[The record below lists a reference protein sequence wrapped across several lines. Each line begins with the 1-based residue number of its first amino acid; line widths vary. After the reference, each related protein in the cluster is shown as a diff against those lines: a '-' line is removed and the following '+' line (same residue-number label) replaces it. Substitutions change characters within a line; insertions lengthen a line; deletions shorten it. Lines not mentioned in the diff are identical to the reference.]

1 MIKKKIKSRL
11 IVLLIGL
18 LSCMVISTID
28 RNVNGK
34 LIKENNTPSKVILMR
49 SN

>member
-18 LSCMVISTID
+18 LSCMVISAID

-34 LIKENNTPSKVILMR
+34 LIKESNIPSKVILMR

>member
-11 IVLLIGL
+11 I
-18 LSCMVISTID
+18 CMVISTID

-34 LIKENNTPSKVILMR
+34 LIKENSTPSKVILMR